1 MCCILRNT
9 WQNFDPRLKLPSPP
23 NRLPENRCFLCVGW
37 GLSSG
42 LVMAKRKDLCGLSSG
57 RSTHGVLCQWWS
69 MWFIKRLDEEKPL
82 DVLCVWVN
90 HMFIKCIDATGCF
103 VAGVK
108 QEIFSCV
115 LLTQCFVVKRC
126 PFVWFNQVYRQYTA
140 PYSDWNINFLSTWQA
155 YCDTPNKFSFSQDL
169 SE

>member
-1 MCCILRNT
+1 MVYRVVEVHMV
-9 WQNFDPRLKLPSPP
+9 F
-23 NRLPENRCFLCVGW
+23 CVNGEAC

-42 LVMAKRKDLCGLSSG
+42 LMKKN
-57 RSTHGVLCQWWS
+57 HW
-69 MWFIKRLDEEKPL
+69 MF
-82 DVLCVWVN
+82 CVWVN

-126 PFVWFNQVYRQYTA
+126 PFV
-140 PYSDWNINFLSTWQA
+140 
-155 YCDTPNKFSFSQDL
+155 
-169 SE
+169 